1 MESRDR
7 KIMMRRINN
16 GEFNLVIC
24 SDIASRGI
32 DLEHVST
39 VISLDLPYDL
49 DYYYHR
55 AGRTGRNQNTGDSYI
70 FYNDED
76 MNKINK
82 LIQNGLNFDYFV
94 LRNDTLKQ
102 VSSFNPSSK
111 PKKESDVL
119 KAQIKKEIA
128 KVRTT
133 KVKPGYKKKIKKAV
147 EKAKKEHKEK
157 IIKKNIKE
165 KKKAQEKLF

>member
-1 MESRDR
+1 
-7 KIMMRRINN
+7 
-16 GEFNLVIC
+16 
-24 SDIASRGI
+24 
-32 DLEHVST
+32 
-39 VISLDLPYDL
+39 
-49 DYYYHR
+49 
-55 AGRTGRNQNTGDSYI
+55 
-70 FYNDED
+70 

-102 VSSFNPSSK
+102 VSSFNPLSK